1 MAKVVMLDRK
11 REFGQVIGAGGP
23 RFEQDGK
30 LFDVAGRLYV
40 APPSVPDLDES
51 ADPKEQLKQAVHT
64 IETLKQELIVAYEE
78 IARLQSAVVTD
89 IDDTGDGFPD
99 LPGTSSPSDTPV
111 GDVVADVV
119 ADVPAT
125 SEVDQQ
131 LAAQGVL

>member
-30 LFDVAGRLYV
+30 LFDVAGKLYV

-51 ADPKEQLKQAVHT
+51 ADPKEQLKQAVNT
-64 IETLKQELIVAYEE
+64 IEALKQELIVAYEE
-78 IARLQSAVVTD
+78 IARLQNAVVTNV
-89 IDDTGDGFPD
+89 DDTEDGFPD
-99 LPGTSSPSDTPV
+99 LPGTPPAYPPEYPCPD
-111 GDVVADVV
+111 GVVI
-119 ADVPAT
+119 VPAT